1 MQSKTKVT
9 VFQALTLLAEHY
21 KSDSEKYKQIM
32 NLYLTG
38 IRRGNE
44 EDKNNMEALLSDPI
58 LSDYMISR
66 SAEDISSDPVRRY
79 FESTLCART
88 MASSIDNLDS
98 KIIYKNFCGIFDTLP
113 ITLKVGIPL
122 MFYKGFFPTVATKL
136 SATAAEYID
145 MFGELKKENRFAFLK
160 TEEANAQKDKK
171 VFSDRKN
178 KLMIIGQSVHAAMSS
193 VSSNSNQF
201 PLDLYNRAGSQYDST
216 NRGRTNKEEQGE
228 VKSNNLGIMSSEMP
242 LAKTDMLLSE
252 SSSNYVRPVENSS
265 YNENASEPKS
275 AFSTLVTPFVNSISG
290 TMLCQ
295 IRVMARL
302 CKENQFAFKGN
313 QDQLALY
320 FKNLVA
326 LMIFSSGGHSLDEFL
341 RVLQIPEVQKEF
353 EGIIEFEKL
362 TLDNLFRVGN
372 QNAFD
377 EAVKKTI
384 EYNAMMIKRQKVR
397 DDLKISSKS
406 IKEKI
411 SENGGVVTNDALT
424 LEVRKGLRSA
434 KLPRKRSLDE
444 KNELIDRLYK
454 EIFEGQYTE
463 NWIEKRN
470 ELAKLLNIDVSGK
483 TDAEIN
489 SVIMKIMGERQEALK
504 SSLYDDWQGT
514 LSERLD
520 KAYQIYIDENRTLED
535 RKIVQDFLIYVLDIQ
550 NPKDINKEIASLMAQ
565 RELIKKHNPDFIPKI
580 SFSKIG
586 EDNQLNTEI
595 PKDDLLEVNRISQAK
610 DKGEL
615 TGKKTTFFNPNERSI
630 FQVIIS
636 GGKFT
641 KGGKTFDSTNYIS
654 HNKKGFVVFTFNVNG
669 EISVFNHI
677 DHDVTGVAHF
687 KDLSSQVSI
696 NSNKSKEYS
705 QFYEMD
711 ANDSVNI
718 WKGAT
723 KQTLL
728 NANQDFKKYNSFNI
742 ISFIYL
748 LKDYFIGSNL
758 TKEKQDIANQLSSA
772 IHSKYEE
779 INKITSKEEMF
790 EAVNQIIETIKG
802 FENNDLA
809 ESGRLKKLIENTIS
823 ELTFVKEKV
832 FEEKEMSKILKQNW
846 RDGVK
851 ERKGDESYKSR

>member
-535 RKIVQDFLIYVLDIQ
+535 RKIVQDFY
-550 NPKDINKEIASLMAQ
+550 
-565 RELIKKHNPDFIPKI
+565 
-580 SFSKIG
+580 
-586 EDNQLNTEI
+586 
-595 PKDDLLEVNRISQAK
+595 
-610 DKGEL
+610 
-615 TGKKTTFFNPNERSI
+615 
-630 FQVIIS
+630 
-636 GGKFT
+636 
-641 KGGKTFDSTNYIS
+641 
-654 HNKKGFVVFTFNVNG
+654 
-669 EISVFNHI
+669 
-677 DHDVTGVAHF
+677 
-687 KDLSSQVSI
+687 
-696 NSNKSKEYS
+696 
-705 QFYEMD
+705 
-711 ANDSVNI
+711 
-718 WKGAT
+718 
-723 KQTLL
+723 
-728 NANQDFKKYNSFNI
+728 
-742 ISFIYL
+742 
-748 LKDYFIGSNL
+748 
-758 TKEKQDIANQLSSA
+758 
-772 IHSKYEE
+772 
-779 INKITSKEEMF
+779 
-790 EAVNQIIETIKG
+790 
-802 FENNDLA
+802 
-809 ESGRLKKLIENTIS
+809 
-823 ELTFVKEKV
+823 
-832 FEEKEMSKILKQNW
+832 
-846 RDGVK
+846 
-851 ERKGDESYKSR
+851 